1 MKREER
7 TRISEPGLDHFKE
20 VPAAV
25 AHFGEEAEHGV
36 SQGGYEGDARVLEA
50 EGEPEV
56 VLEPQ
61 VAVAF
66 QLAFADLNRTG
77 QRRERRQAH
86 APTLFKGACLLGCHG

>member
-1 MKREER
+1 
-7 TRISEPGLDHFKE
+7 
-20 VPAAV
+20 V